1 MIKITEHLFSFPPF
15 LITSWEHVSSL
26 EGHPGNEDK
35 VVITFHMT
43 TGLSVELPEISKESS
58 QAVFQALINYH
69 EHKQLIK
76 QRLKNAIA
84 NSLMNQSF
92 SIDSL
97 LNPQNPSPDSS
108 FMAIPFQIIGDM
120 PNPTVNPS
128 DFSLNHLTNNLRH
141 NPQMKDLPVLP
152 RELLKKIAQTARD
165 LFNEKSSLELPAA
178 HTGCHCMHCQIARAI
193 QIGMEQ
199 ADVEVQPSDLRFSQW
214 HIHLLSNEHFLVV
227 STNDPSECF
236 DVKLKPQIECSC
248 AMPTCP
254 HIEAVLRS

>member
-1 MIKITEHLFSFPPF
+1 MKITEHLFSFPPF

-26 EGHPGNEDK
+26 EGHPNNENK
-35 VVITFHMT
+35 VTLTFHMT

-58 QAVFQALINYH
+58 DAVFQAFVNYH
-69 EHKQLIK
+69 EHKQQIK
-76 QRLKNAIA
+76 QRLKQAIS

-97 LNPQNPSPDSS
+97 LNSQNPALDSS
-108 FMAIPFQIIGDM
+108 FMAIPFQMFGDI
-120 PNPTVNPS
+120 PAPTTAPAE
-128 DFSLNHLTNNLRH
+128 FSLNHLTNNLRH

-152 RELLKKIAQTARD
+152 RELLKKVAQTARE
-165 LFNEKSSLELPAA
+165 LFNHHSSLELPMA

-193 QIGMEQ
+193 QIGLEQ
-199 ADVEVQPSDLRFSQW
+199 AGVEVTANELRFSQW

-227 STNDPSECF
+227 STTDPSECF

-248 AMPTCP
+248 TKPTCA